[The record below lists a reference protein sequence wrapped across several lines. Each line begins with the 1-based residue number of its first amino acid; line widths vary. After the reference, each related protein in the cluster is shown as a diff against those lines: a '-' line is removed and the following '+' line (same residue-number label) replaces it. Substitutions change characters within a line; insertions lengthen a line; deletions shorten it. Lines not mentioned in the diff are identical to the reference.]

1 MLEERLLGYVLAAVL
16 VELHVRLAVEYPVEE
31 VLGAEVAPPLVEV
44 VGAEAVVLVAG
55 VLVANNRYRSKGHGY
70 RRCYRCRDRGRYRH
84 PDRCHRCRDRGAS
97 LSHLHSCHCRWLV
110 AVFGKSRGRHPFFS
124 NRFLTLG
131 KMDLASQFLDP
142 VATPLPTNLFH
153 YNCSG
158 IEIS

>member
-44 VGAEAVVLVAG
+44 VEAEAVVLVAV
-55 VLVANNRYRSKGHGY
+55 VLLAHNRYRSKCHGY

-97 LSHLHSCHCRWLV
+97 LSHLHSCHCRWRL
-110 AVFGKSRGRHPFFS
+110 AVFGNNASRLFFLS
-124 NRFLTLG
+124 NLFLPLG
-131 KMDLASQFLDP
+131 KMDLASQFVDP
-142 VATPLPTNLFH
+142 MATPQ
-153 YNCSG
+153 
-158 IEIS
+158 

>member
-44 VGAEAVVLVAG
+44 VGAEAVVLVAV

-110 AVFGKSRGRHPFFS
+110 AVFGKNASRLFFFS
-124 NRFLTLG
+124 NLFLPLG
-131 KMDLASQFLDP
+131 KMDLASQFVDP
-142 VATPLPTNLFH
+142 MATPDQ
-153 YNCSG
+153 
-158 IEIS
+158 